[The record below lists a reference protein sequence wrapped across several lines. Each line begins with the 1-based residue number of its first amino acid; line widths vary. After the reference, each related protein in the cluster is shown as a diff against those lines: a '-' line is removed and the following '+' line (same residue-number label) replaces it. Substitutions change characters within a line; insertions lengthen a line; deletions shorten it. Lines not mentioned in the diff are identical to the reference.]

1 MEFKA
6 LKFEKINEP
15 YKVELSFDSPRV
27 TPSNKFPGKNMIW
40 YGIKPLISGEN
51 GFNASESLK
60 TMIDLSGAKAGDTI
74 EIKKMQGDKFA
85 FFMVNG
91 KSMEDFKSGLEGQQV
106 VEESVQQVA
115 DSFSTTTPENV
126 EYKEKRKDIPMEQ
139 KVEIMWKK
147 YAAENSIDDL
157 PF

>member
-15 YKVELSFDSPRV
+15 YKVELSFDSPRI
-27 TPSNKFPGKNMIW
+27 TPSTKFPGKNMIW

-91 KSMEDFKSGLEGQQV
+91 KSMEDFKSGLEGQQI

-115 DSFSTTTPENV
+115 NSFSTTPENV

-147 YAAENSIDDL
+147 YAAEYSIDDL

>member
-60 TMIDLSGAKAGDTI
+60 TMIDMSGAKAGDTI
-74 EIKKMQGDKFA
+74 EIKKLQGDKFA
-85 FFMVNG
+85 YFTVNG
-91 KSMEDFKSGLEGQQV
+91 KSMEDYKAGLEGQQIM
-106 VEESVQQVA
+106 EESVQKVA
-115 DSFSTTTPENV
+115 ESFSSSPENV

>member
-1 MEFKA
+1 MLENCRNARQNFHDMA
-6 LKFEKINEP
+6 QN
-15 YKVELSFDSPRV
+15 
-27 TPSNKFPGKNMIW
+27 
-40 YGIKPLISGEN
+40 GEN

-91 KSMEDFKSGLEGQQV
+91 KSMEDFKSELEGQQI

-115 DSFSTTTPENV
+115 NSFSTTPENV
-126 EYKEKRKDIPMEQ
+126 EYKEKRKDIPDAQ
-139 KVEIMWKK
+139 KLEILWKA
-147 YAAENSIDDL
+147 YTAENSIDDL